1 MRKLLL
7 TIFAAGSLVLSNSAT
22 DVEAAINSNS
32 TASAQPSIE
41 LQNVEQVASSKA
53 TKMSGTY
60 KFKYNTN
67 VRQDAGTKYKKV
79 VLAKKGATATAS
91 YKKKVGKETWY
102 KVKVGSK
109 TGWVLSSL
117 VSKTTVKKA
126 AAKKTTVKKATTS
139 SKATSLSGTYKFKY
153 NTNVRQD
160 AGTKYKAVTLAKKGA
175 TATASQKKKVGS
187 QTWYKVKVGSKS
199 GWVLST
205 LVSKTTAKKATVKK
219 ATVKKATVKKA
230 SNSTA
235 IDSKAVSVALS
246 LKGTPYV
253 FGGTT
258 TRGFDCSGFTQ
269 YAFKQAGKNIS
280 RTTLTQYAETKAVSN
295 PQPGDLV
302 FFANTYRSGISHV
315 GIYIGNNQ
323 FVHAGGSKAAVVSL
337 NDSYWGSKFHSFR
350 SF

>member
-1 MRKLLL
+1 MRKLIL
-7 TIFAAGSLVLSNSAT
+7 TILAAGSLVLSNSAT
-22 DVEAAINSNS
+22 DAEAAINSNS
-32 TASAQPSIE
+32 TVVEQSSTE
-41 LQNVEQVASSKA
+41 SQNVEQVAASKA
-53 TKMSGTY
+53 TKLSGTY

-79 VLAKKGATATAS
+79 VLAKKGATATATHQ
-91 YKKKVGKETWY
+91 KKVGKETWY

-117 VSKTTVKKA
+117 VSKVTTK
-126 AAKKTTVKKATTS
+126 
-139 SKATSLSGTYKFKY
+139 
-153 NTNVRQD
+153 
-160 AGTKYKAVTLAKKGA
+160 KAVTSSSKTTAKSGTFKMKYASNVRSGAGTNYKVVTVAKKGA
-175 TATASQKKKVGS
+175 TATATHQKKVGK
-187 QTWYKVKVGSKS
+187 QTWYKVKVGSKT

-205 LVSKTTAKKATVKK
+205 LVTPATAKKASS
-219 ATVKKATVKKA
+219 TVKKA
-230 SNSTA
+230 SNSSSF
-235 IDSKAVSVALS
+235 DSKVVSEALA

-258 TRGFDCSGFTQ
+258 PRGFDCSGFIQ
-269 YAFKQAGKNIS
+269 YVFKQAGKSVS
-280 RTTLTQYAETKAVSN
+280 RTTLTQYAETYNVSN